1 MPALLIDRAMDLVTS
16 DLISRSSTFS
26 TSRSPPG
33 GSQPRFPVVLASV
46 ANRADDPWFVGRL
59 YDMAT
64 SPDNDP
70 GILDDVSRLV
80 GSRPSRASVQG
91 HEFISLLS
99 GGRTER
105 FHGTL
110 SRFSGIRPSTA
121 AALLAMVGPVVLGL
135 LGRAVRQGNLAA
147 TGLSD
152 MLRAQKSRSPRDAGR
167 RGGHALGIRRLRRA
181 GRALVPGVEV
191 RHTQNAVRAAF
202 LALRSSGAR
211 VTAPSVNTGLALG
224 RPRLSW
230 RAAWALS
237 ARARNRTVVEA

>member
-1 MPALLIDRAMDLVTS
+1 MTWPPPPTTTPASLTTCRGWSARGRRA
-16 DLISRSSTFS
+16 
-26 TSRSPPG
+26 
-33 GSQPRFPVVLASV
+33 
-46 ANRADDPWFVGRL
+46 RL
-59 YDMAT
+59 
-64 SPDNDP
+64 
-70 GILDDVSRLV
+70 
-80 GSRPSRASVQG
+80 QG

-152 MLRAQKSRSPRDAGR
+152 MLRAQKSSIASGMPGGVAGMLSEFAGFGEREEPSYRESRYDTPRMQSERPSWRFGEARYRPER
-167 RGGHALGIRRLRRA
+167 RTQVWRWVVPA
-181 GRALVPGVEV
+181 ALVAG
-191 RHTQNAVRAAF
+191 
-202 LALRSSGAR
+202 
-211 VTAPSVNTGLALG
+211 GLG
-224 RPRLSW
+224 
-230 RAAWALS
+230 ALS

>member
-1 MPALLIDRAMDLVTS
+1 MDLVTS

-26 TSRSPPG
+26 TSRTTLRKGFSAAV
-33 GSQPRFPVVLASV
+33 PVVLASV
-46 ANRADDPWFVGRL
+46 ANRADDPVRGRL
-59 YDMAT
+59 HDMAT

-152 MLRAQKSRSPRDAGR
+152 MLRAQKSSIASRMPGGVAGMLSEFAGFGEREEPSYRESRYDTPRMQSER
-167 RGGHALGIRRLRRA
+167 PSWR
-181 GRALVPGVEV
+181 
-191 RHTQNAVRAAF
+191 
-202 LALRSSGAR
+202 RSSGAR
-211 VTAPSVNTGLALG
+211 VAPSVEHRSGAG
-224 RPRLSW
+224 SSRLS
-230 RAAWALS
+230 AGGLGALS
-237 ARARNRTVVEA
+237 RARNRTVVEA